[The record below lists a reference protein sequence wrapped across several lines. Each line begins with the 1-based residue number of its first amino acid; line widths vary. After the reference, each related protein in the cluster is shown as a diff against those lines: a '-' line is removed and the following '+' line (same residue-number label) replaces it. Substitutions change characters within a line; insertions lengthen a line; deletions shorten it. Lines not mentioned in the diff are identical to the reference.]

1 MKVSV
6 DRDLCYGSAECAH
19 RAPAVFEFVDGFGV
33 VRPGREHTGE
43 DPEILEASEKCPSQA
58 ISITGS
64 PHSTPG
70 PPDLPSLAGP
80 PDLPSLPGPPDLPD
94 LP

>member
-33 VRPGREHTGE
+33 VRPGRERTGE
-43 DPEILEASEKCPSQA
+43 DPEVLEAVEKCPSQA
-58 ISITGS
+58 IGITGS
-64 PHSTPG
+64 PHATP
-70 PPDLPSLAGP
+70 D
-80 PDLPSLPGPPDLPD
+80 PPDLPD
-94 LP
+94 QPDLP